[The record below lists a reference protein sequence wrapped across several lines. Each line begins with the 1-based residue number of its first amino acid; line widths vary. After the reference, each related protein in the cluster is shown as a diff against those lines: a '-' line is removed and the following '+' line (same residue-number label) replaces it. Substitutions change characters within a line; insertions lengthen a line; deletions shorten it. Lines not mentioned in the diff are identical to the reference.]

1 MREIPLSRI
10 PVFLTTTVFCRGDFR
25 GRRPN
30 LRRLA
35 NEGPQGPVGRKEVQS
50 GPRRQRKGMARPLI
64 PGVIPSRHINTRAL
78 FRTKRPHQTIPGEAA
93 NRASTSQA
101 PRPDS
106 EAGTNTRRPP
116 GAPPIEDADKLSA
129 THSEVESSMNHRR
142 RRTVLRDACFSQE
155 ALDAF
160 NSGDAYL
167 RAAQNGLARA
177 TEQYVK
183 DIRVSN
189 FNSYICQ

>member
-1 MREIPLSRI
+1 M
-10 PVFLTTTVFCRGDFR
+10 
-25 GRRPN
+25 
-30 LRRLA
+30 
-35 NEGPQGPVGRKEVQS
+35 
-50 GPRRQRKGMARPLI
+50 QRYSAPPYS
-64 PGVIPSRHINTRAL
+64 PGVIPSRHINARAL
-78 FRTKRPHQTIPGEAA
+78 FRTKRPHRTISGEAA

-101 PRPDS
+101 PKPGL
-106 EAGTNTRRPP
+106 EAEANTRHAPD
-116 GAPPIEDADKLSA
+116 APPTEDADRLSA
-129 THSEVESSMNHRR
+129 TNSEVESAMNHRR

-183 DIRVSN
+183 DIRVSK
-189 FNSYICQ
+189 SDGYICE